1 MGLHN
6 FVALFEIMSHFTAFS
21 AGLIC
26 DWLINGAGCL
36 KFGLWGVCVIITLW
50 NVDLLGNEFLLAALI
65 SYAAIIVILRVS
77 KGCLSRPISIR
88 TESNFGGVLIDLDLL
103 ILNVATTKHT

>member
-21 AGLIC
+21 AGLISN
-26 DWLINGAGCL
+26 WLINGAGCL
-36 KFGLWGVCVIITLW
+36 NFSLWGVGVIITLR
-50 NVDLLGNEFLLAALI
+50 NIDLLGNKFLLAALI
-65 SYAAIIVILRVS
+65 GNAAIIIILRVS

-103 ILNVATTKHT
+103 ILNVAATKHT